1 MARDVTLIEWNRE
14 KLERFKRACAEARA
28 AGMTGKE
35 SILFEGYEFVL
46 DYAKYLIEYL
56 ETKLEK

>member
-14 KLERFKRACAEARA
+14 KLERFKRVYRKSG
-28 AGMTGKE
+28 AGGRQVFE
-35 SILFEGYEFVL
+35 FEGYEFVL

>member
-14 KLERFKRACAEARA
+14 KLERFKRAHRISRA
-28 AGMTGKE
+28 TNKQTFT
-35 SILFEGYEFVL
+35 FEGYEFVL